1 MKART
6 LCVAGVMMMA
16 SSACTQGTPAALS
29 AGAVPGNPM
38 TPTAITIPLNVGRHL
53 NGNVGTHLKGQDET
67 PPHDTQ
73 AQGQAIFQVSP
84 DGLSVSYRLIAADI
98 DNVVASHIHKGA
110 VGVPGPAVVFLY
122 GNAAPG
128 AGRHD
133 GVLATGTL
141 TAANLIGPLAG
152 QPISALVALIESGE
166 AYVNVHTNDGVDPP
180 NTGPGDFPAGEIR
193 GQL

>member
-1 MKART
+1 MNART
-6 LCVAGVMMMA
+6 LCVAGVMMA
-16 SSACTQGTPAALS
+16 ACSACTQGAPTALS
-29 AGAVPGNPM
+29 DGAVPGNPL
-38 TPTAITIPLNVGRHL
+38 TPTAITIPI
-53 NGNVGTHLKGQDET
+53 NVGTHLKGHDET
-67 PPHDTQ
+67 PPHDTH
-73 AQGQAIFQVSP
+73 AQGQAIFQVSR
-84 DGLSVSYRLIAADI
+84 DGLSVSYRLIASNI

-128 AGRHD
+128 GGRHD

-141 TAANLIGPLAG
+141 TDKNLIGPLAG
-152 QPISALVALIESGE
+152 QPISALVALIESGD

>member
-1 MKART
+1 MKR
-6 LCVAGVMMMA
+6 LLAGGVILVFC
-16 SSACTQGTPAALS
+16 SACTQGARSSSS
-29 AGAVPGNPM
+29 AGTALGNPLAA
-38 TPTAITIPLNVGRHL
+38 TEISVPLNF
-53 NGNVGTHLKGQDET
+53 NTHLKGEHET
-67 PPHDTQ
+67 PPHETQ

-84 DGLSVSYRLIAADI
+84 DGLSVSYRLIASNI
-98 DNVVASHIHKGA
+98 DNVVASHIHKA
-110 VGVPGPAVVFLY
+110 VVGVPGPAVVFLY

-133 GVLATGTL
+133 GVLSTGTL

-152 QPISALVALIESGE
+152 QPISALLALIESGD

-180 NTGPGDFPAGEIR
+180 NSGPGDFPAGEIR

>member
-1 MKART
+1 
-6 LCVAGVMMMA
+6 MMA
-16 SSACTQGTPAALS
+16 CSACTQGTPPALS
-29 AGAVPGNPM
+29 AGAVPGNPL
-38 TPTAITIPLNVGRHL
+38 TPTAITIPLNVGTHL
-53 NGNVGTHLKGQDET
+53 KGQDVGTHLKGRDET
-67 PPHDTQ
+67 PPRDTQ

-84 DGLSVSYRLIAADI
+84 DGLSVSYRLIASNI

-133 GVLATGTL
+133 GVLATGTF

-152 QPISALVALIESGE
+152 QPISALVTLIESGE

>member
-1 MKART
+1 MTNR
-6 LCVAGVMMMA
+6 LCVAALLVLAVSCGG
-16 SSACTQGTPAALS
+16 SSSSTPGGAPSPSREKANRNSNVISQAELQDPAVISKDALS
-29 AGAVPGNPM
+29 
-38 TPTAITIPLNVGRHL
+38 L
-53 NGNVGTHLKGQDET
+53 
-67 PPHDTQ
+67 
-73 AQGQAIFQVSP
+73 
-84 DGLSVSYRLIAADI
+84 SYRLIATNI
-98 DNVVASHIHKGA
+98 DNVVASHIHHGVVGA
-110 VGVPGPAVVFLY
+110 PGPAVVFLY

-133 GVLATGTL
+133 GVLAQGTL

-152 QPISALVALIESGE
+152 HPLSDLIALIQSGD

>member
-1 MKART
+1 
-6 LCVAGVMMMA
+6 MMMA
-16 SSACTQGTPAALS
+16 CSACTQGTPPAALS
-29 AGAVPGNPM
+29 AGAVPGNPL
-38 TPTAITIPLNVGRHL
+38 TPAAITIPLNVGAHL
-53 NGNVGTHLKGQDET
+53 NGRDVGTHLKGQDET
-67 PPHDTQ
+67 PPHHDTQ
-73 AQGQAIFQVSP
+73 AQGQAVFQVSP
-84 DGLSVSYRLIAADI
+84 DGLSVSYRLIASNI
-98 DNVVASHIHKGA
+98 DNVVASHIHRGA

-152 QPISALVALIESGE
+152 QPISALVALIESGD

>member
-1 MKART
+1 MNART

-16 SSACTQGTPAALS
+16 CSACTQGTPAALS
-29 AGAVPGNPM
+29 AGAAAGNPL
-38 TPTAITIPLNVGRHL
+38 TPTEIRLPINVSTHM
-53 NGNVGTHLKGQDET
+53 VGEHET
-67 PPHDTQ
+67 PSRDTK
-73 AQGQAIFQVSP
+73 ANGQVILQISKDA
-84 DGLSVSYRLIAADI
+84 LSLSYRLIATNI
-98 DNVVASHIHKGA
+98 DNVVASHIHHGVVGA
-110 VGVPGPAVVFLY
+110 PGPAVVFLY

-133 GVLATGTL
+133 GVLAQGTL

-152 QPISALVALIESGE
+152 HPLSDLIALIQSGD

>member
-1 MKART
+1 MKGILAGG
-6 LCVAGVMMMA
+6 LLFVAC
-16 SSACTQGTPAALS
+16 SACTQGAPGSLSGGAAS
-29 AGAVPGNPM
+29 GNPM
-38 TPTAITIPLNVGRHL
+38 TATEIRVPL
-53 NGNVGTHLKGQDET
+53 NVGTHLKGEHET

-73 AQGQAIFQVSP
+73 AQGEAIFQVSK
-84 DGLSVSYRLIAADI
+84 DGLSVSYRLIASNI
-98 DNVVASHIHKGA
+98 DNVVASHIHQGV

-128 AGRHD
+128 GGRHD

-152 QPISALVALIESGE
+152 QPISALVAMIESGN
-166 AYVNVHTNDGVDPP
+166 AYVNVHTNDGVSPT

>member
-6 LCVAGVMMMA
+6 LCVAGVLMMA
-16 SSACTQGTPAALS
+16 CSACTQGTPAASS
-29 AGAVPGNPM
+29 AGTGSGNPL
-38 TPTAITIPLNVGRHL
+38 TPTEIRIPINVSTQMGGAH
-53 NGNVGTHLKGQDET
+53 ET
-67 PPHDTQ
+67 PPRDTE
-73 AQGQAIFQVSP
+73 ARGQAIFHVSA
-84 DGLSVSYRLIAADI
+84 DGLSLSYRLIATNI
-98 DNVVASHIHKGA
+98 DNVVASHIHHGA
-110 VGVPGPAVVFLY
+110 FSVQGPAVVFLY

-133 GVLATGTL
+133 GVLGEGTL

-152 QPISALVALIESGE
+152 HPLSDLIALIQSGD

-193 GQL
+193 GQLAH